1 MELLIFSFFKWT
13 GCHSFVLCFFLG
25 EGGSHI
31 HVQRMPFFPC
41 HLGPNRSSTSKAE
54 WRAETLGFWRQ
65 RWREDRRILEPWRL
79 EITMISMNDRIKK
92 KCLRNTDSLQERRF
106 PCPKLIFFVYWTW
119 IYIIFNGEDV
129 QFWLITSSQECRC
142 ILFGIGIPD
151 CTGGASWIGDFGSSD
166 GWT

>member
-1 MELLIFSFFKWT
+1 MPLQNSFRLRTKESWNCLFFRCFKWA
-13 GCHSFVLCFFLG
+13 GCL
-25 EGGSHI
+25 
-31 HVQRMPFFPC
+31 HVQSMPFFPC
-41 HLGPNRSSTSKAE
+41 HLGPNLSSTSKAE

-92 KCLRNTDSLQERRF
+92 KVLKEHRF
-106 PCPKLIFFVYWTW
+106 ASRTQIPLSKNQFFFVYWTW

-166 GWT
+166 GWP